1 MWPSGLDHVGPSVE
15 GTSSWFMA
23 GNHAGPSMPERNARS
38 HPPLV
43 LIASSQEWHARSLE
57 SILGPHGYAVVR
69 AYTGKQALERSRS
82 ARPDLVIVDADLP
95 DVDGIDVCR
104 MLREDPPMSAS
115 TPILVTGSGQPT
127 RQQRLAALRAGAWD
141 YLTLPFDG
149 EELQLRLD
157 SFIQAKFEADR
168 AREESLLDELTGL
181 YNIRGLARRARELG
195 SQAFRHHEPFAC
207 IVLAP
212 HVDAATADAAA
223 AEAAV
228 AAAVSQVAKTLRT
241 SGRTADAIG
250 RLGPTEFGV
259 VAQGADAEGV
269 VKLVQRLVE
278 SLEHGAEEPGSPAP
292 RFRVRVG
299 YDAVSN
305 YYEAPIEPEDM
316 LVRATIA
323 MRMSQGDASGQWIRP
338 FEGRFAN

>member
-1 MWPSGLDHVGPSVE
+1 
-15 GTSSWFMA
+15 
-23 GNHAGPSMPERNARS
+23 MPEPMTHS

-69 AYTGKQALERSRS
+69 AYTGKQTLERARS

-95 DVDGIDVCR
+95 DLDGIEVCR
-104 MLREDPPMSAS
+104 NLRDEAALSAS
-115 TPILVTGSGQPT
+115 TPLLVTGSAQPT

-149 EELQLRLD
+149 QELQLRLD
-157 SFIQAKFEADR
+157 AFVQAKFEADR

-207 IVLAP
+207 VVLAP
-212 HVDAATADAAA
+212 LVEGADAAA
-223 AEAAV
+223 SEVAVSAAV
-228 AAAVSQVAKTLRT
+228 NHIAKTLRT
-241 SGRTADAIG
+241 NGRVADAIG

-269 VKLVQRLVE
+269 LKLAQRLVQ
-278 SLEHGAEEPGSPAP
+278 SLESGASEAGGAIPH
-292 RFRVRVG
+292 FKVRAG

-305 YYEAPIEPEDM
+305 YHEAPIEPEDM

-323 MRMSQGDASGQWIRP
+323 MRMSEGDAGGKWIRP
-338 FEGRFAN
+338 FEARFTN